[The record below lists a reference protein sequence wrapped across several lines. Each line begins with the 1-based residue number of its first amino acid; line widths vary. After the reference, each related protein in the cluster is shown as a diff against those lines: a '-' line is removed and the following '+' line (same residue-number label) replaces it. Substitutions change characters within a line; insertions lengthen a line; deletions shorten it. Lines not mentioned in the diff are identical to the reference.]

1 MDPRT
6 EQLLARRGTEATS
19 AVRQKSALMRW
30 IDAHRTIT
38 IALVV
43 AVVAV
48 TVAGRYA
55 LVTLPAQQ
63 AEEISRVEQA
73 AGQRKAADDLAGA
86 EGLEAC
92 LATAQGA
99 HRVTWDQACS
109 GRGRKPDCTLP
120 RTQAAQ
126 LDEQHRQARA
136 QCLKQYSIR

>member
-6 EQLLARRGTEATS
+6 EQLLARRGAESTAP
-19 AVRQKSALMRW
+19 ARPKSALVRW
-30 IDAHRTIT
+30 VDAHRTVT
-38 IALVV
+38 VALVV

-48 TVAGRYA
+48 TIAGRYA
-55 LVTLPAQQ
+55 LVTVPAQQ

-99 HRVTWDQACS
+99 HRVTWDQACY

>member
-1 MDPRT
+1 MS
-6 EQLLARRGTEATS
+6 ARP
-19 AVRQKSALMRW
+19 KSALVRW
-30 IDAHRTIT
+30 VDAHRTIT
-38 IALVV
+38 ASVV
-43 AVVAV
+43 AAIAV
-48 TVAGRYA
+48 IAVAGRYA

-63 AEEISRVEQA
+63 ADEIARAEQA

-99 HRVTWDQACS
+99 HRVTWDQACF
-109 GRGRKPDCTLP
+109 GRSRKPDCTLP

>member
-6 EQLLARRGTEATS
+6 EQLLARRGAESTGPA
-19 AVRQKSALMRW
+19 RPKSALVRW
-30 IDAHRTIT
+30 VDAHRTVT
-38 IALVV
+38 VAVVV

-48 TVAGRYA
+48 TIAGRYA

-99 HRVTWDQACS
+99 HRVTWDQACY

>member
-1 MDPRT
+1 
-6 EQLLARRGTEATS
+6 
-19 AVRQKSALMRW
+19 MRW
-30 IDAHRTIT
+30 VDAHRTVT
-38 IALVV
+38 AALVV
-43 AVVAV
+43 GVVAIA
-48 TVAGRYA
+48 VAGHYA

-92 LATAQGA
+92 LATAQSA

-109 GRGRKPDCTLP
+109 DRNRKPDCTLP
-120 RTQAAQ
+120 RTQAAR
-126 LDEQHRQARA
+126 LAELHRQARA